1 MTLLPFIHNITLLI
15 ALAAIY
21 SLMLQW
27 FRKESLWLKI
37 ISGVLFGAVAIVG
50 MLSAFEFQEGIFFDG
65 RSVILGLAGLFG
77 GPIVA
82 VVSAIIALGF
92 RLWAGGAGVLM
103 GVMVIIT
110 SSLLGVIHHNLRKRH
125 KNASSPLA
133 YLILGL
139 AIHTAMTFYS
149 ILLPDPV
156 TWQILPQIILPVMI
170 LLPLATLLLAM
181 IFDNRIRQMG
191 LMEKLEASEEQFRQV
206 FMNSPAVQMILHPE
220 DGRIVD
226 INKAATD
233 FYGWP
238 EDTMRKMRI
247 TQINPMP
254 VEKIKEKINYVKQH
268 KKGLFEL
275 RHRLASGDIR
285 DVQIHSSSVM
295 IGGEELLFTIVYDIT
310 DRNRSQKELKSE
322 RKLLRTLI
330 DNMPA
335 TVYVKNLHL
344 QKVLVNK
351 MELEVLGRPEEE
363 VIGKTDRDLFPAEI
377 AEQFEADDRYVID
390 EGKPLINREE
400 KLITPR
406 GELLWLLTS
415 KTPLYDHEGKITGIV
430 GVGRDITE
438 RVKNTEA
445 LEQAKEDAENAN
457 KAKSEFLANMSH
469 EIRTPMNAILGFSET
484 LYQQIEHPSH
494 RKMLQSVLSSGKLL
508 LTLLNDILDLSKVE
522 AGKMTIA
529 PKPAS
534 MDSIIRE
541 MKMLYKARAEDKGL
555 EIRTEIPEDFP
566 EVIEL
571 DEVRVKQLLFN
582 LVGNAVKFTQEG
594 YIAIQMKFI
603 TEGENTGELVMQ
615 VQDTGHGIPPDQQE
629 RIFEPFYQQDGQST
643 RQYGGTGLG
652 LAITRRLV
660 ERMKGRIELE
670 STPGKGSTFNVR
682 LPNMTVHRNR
692 KEETTKVLEKGKL
705 QFEPATIMVVDDA
718 PENRKLLEIMLD
730 STPLTLLE
738 ARDGPEALQ
747 ILKIHHPDLILVD
760 LLMPMMDGYRLAE
773 RIRAI
778 PGCRQIPLIAFTA
791 YLHDNDQQVRP
802 DLFDDKLYKPVK
814 HQELLDKL
822 AQHLA
827 HHYEAEAAAPR
838 EQEEQQSVPSCRD
851 ELPPEAL
858 SKLPDLL
865 DVLHDQFI
873 PQWDTIK
880 DHWVLFKIED
890 FALQLRKTA
899 EEYQMD
905 CLEKFSTQL
914 IEAVESLDL
923 ERIRELLEQFPD
935 IVKGLEQLTES

>member
-1 MTLLPFIHNITLLI
+1 M
-15 ALAAIY
+15 
-21 SLMLQW
+21 
-27 FRKESLWLKI
+27 
-37 ISGVLFGAVAIVG
+37 V
-50 MLSAFEFQEGIFFDG
+50 
-65 RSVILGLAGLFG
+65 
-77 GPIVA
+77 
-82 VVSAIIALGF
+82 
-92 RLWAGGAGVLM
+92 AGVM
-103 GVMVIIT
+103 IIIT

-133 YLILGL
+133 YLLLGL
-139 AIHTAMTFYS
+139 AIHAAMAFYS
-149 ILLPDPV
+149 ILLPGPV
-156 TWQILPQIILPVMI
+156 TWEILPQIILPVI
-170 LLPLATLLLAM
+170 VILPLATFLLAM
-181 IFDNRIRQMG
+181 IFENRIKQMT
-191 LMEKLEASEEQFRQV
+191 LMEDLQASEEQFRQV

-226 INKAATD
+226 VNKAASE
-233 FYGWP
+233 FYGWS
-238 EDTMRKMRI
+238 EDTMRQMRI

-254 VEKIKEKINYVKQH
+254 EEKIKEKIKYVKQH

-310 DRNRSQKELKSE
+310 ERNRSQKELKSE
-322 RKLLRTLI
+322 RRMLRTVI

-351 MELEVLGRPEEE
+351 MELEILGRSEEE
-363 VIGKTDRDLFPAEI
+363 VIGKTDRDLYPAEE
-377 AEQFEADDRYVID
+377 AALFEADDLRLLE

-400 KLITPR
+400 QIMTPR
-406 GELLWLLTS
+406 GEAVWLLTS
-415 KTPLYDHEGKITGIV
+415 KTPLYDDEGKVTGIV

-438 RVKNTEA
+438 KVENTQA
-445 LEQAKEDAENAN
+445 LEQAKEDAEKAN

-484 LYQQIEHPSH
+484 LCERIEHPSH
-494 RKMLQSVLSSGKLL
+494 RNMLQSVLSSGKLL

-522 AGKMTIA
+522 AGKMTID
-529 PKPAS
+529 PKPIS

-541 MKMLYKARAEDKGL
+541 MKMLYKGKADEKGL
-555 EIRTEIPEDFP
+555 EIRTEKPEDFP

-571 DEVRVKQLLFN
+571 DEVRVKQVLFN

-594 YIAIQMKFI
+594 YIAIRMDFYPK
-603 TEGENTGELVMQ
+603 GENTGELVMQ
-615 VQDTGHGIPPDQQE
+615 VKDTGKGIPPDQQE
-629 RIFEPFYQQDGQST
+629 NIFEPFYQQDGQST

-660 ERMKGRIELE
+660 ERMKGRIEVE
-670 STPGKGSTFNVR
+670 STPGKGSTFTVR
-682 LPNMTVHRNR
+682 LPDMTVR
-692 KEETTKVLEKGKL
+692 KKRKGGLAEPEGKGKL
-705 QFEPATIMVVDDA
+705 QFEPATVMVVDDA
-718 PENRKLLEIMLD
+718 PENRKLLEVMLA
-730 STPLTLLE
+730 STPLTILE

-747 ILKIHHPDLILVD
+747 ILKKHHPDLILVD
-760 LLMPMMDGYRLAE
+760 LLMPVMDGYRLAE

-778 PGCRQIPLIAFTA
+778 PGCQQIPLIAFTA
-791 YLHDNDQQVRP
+791 YLHDNDKQIRT

-827 HHYEAEAAAPR
+827 HRHEAEAAAPWD
-838 EQEEQQSVPSCRD
+838 QEVHPPVPSHRD

-865 DVLHDQFI
+865 DVLHEQFI

-899 EEYQMD
+899 EEYRMD

-923 ERIRELLEQFPD
+923 ERIKELLKQFPE
-935 IVKGLEQLTES
+935 IVKGLEQLAES